1 MMSILL
7 IGIQCRKFN

>member
-7 IGIQCRKFN
+7 WKK